1 MSDFVDSLEHNRYL
15 AYDDETIIVDGT
27 VKTLTPG
34 KFTVDCVAVSIEFM
48 DGPTMVTFSG
58 STPTASY
65 GREYGHGGLL
75 LVNRQVA
82 ESLKMTRLGG
92 VNARAHATYL
102 KNR

>member
-15 AYDDETIIVDGT
+15 AYDDETITVDGT

-34 KFTVDCVAVSIEFM
+34 KFVTECVAVSIEFM

-58 STPTASY
+58 STPTSSH
-65 GREYGHGGLL
+65 GREYGHGGLM

-92 VNARAHATYL
+92 VNAKAHATYL
-102 KNR
+102 KNK